1 MLLPLAVGPHKRLH
15 KQANFSGYLL
25 TRARFCAALC
35 GRPGDTMNADKS
47 TAIML
52 YNLVE
57 ALEAA
62 GARLQHVYF
71 TQVCCALLPAPHMA
85 FPSNSSLPAQLSE
98 LLLGNVCDLCDGW
111 R

>member
-1 MLLPLAVGPHKRLH
+1 
-15 KQANFSGYLL
+15 
-25 TRARFCAALC
+25 
-35 GRPGDTMNADKS
+35 MNADKS

-71 TQVCCALLPAPHMA
+71 TQVRCALLPAPHLVL
-85 FPSNSSLPAQLSE
+85 PSCSSPTSQCAQFTA
-98 LLLGNVCDLCDGW
+98 N
-111 R
+111 

>member
-1 MLLPLAVGPHKRLH
+1 
-15 KQANFSGYLL
+15 
-25 TRARFCAALC
+25 
-35 GRPGDTMNADKS
+35 MNADKS

-71 TQVCCALLPAPHMA
+71 TQVCCALFRWYTRPV
-85 FPSNSSLPAQLSE
+85 NSLTGSMSSCHEPFSKALVPRDA
-98 LLLGNVCDLCDGW
+98 
-111 R
+111 

>member
-1 MLLPLAVGPHKRLH
+1 MCCCRLLWALTCACVLERCSRRQLPPS
-15 KQANFSGYLL
+15 ANVLSCGNSG
-25 TRARFCAALC
+25 

-62 GARLQHVYF
+62 GAHLQHVYF
-71 TQVCCALLPAPHMA
+71 TQVCCALLSA
-85 FPSNSSLPAQLSE
+85 LRGLEGQ
-98 LLLGNVCDLCDGW
+98 
-111 R
+111 